1 MLRDWLL
8 GQYFLMIRTV
18 TDCPVE
24 VRNIDDVVRERIYPN
39 AFSND
44 DKPKN
49 LQKCPCQ
56 LETDSSGFLICWILG
71 QEQGLC
77 PYSRG

>member
-24 VRNIDDVVRERIYPN
+24 VRNIDDVARERIYPN

-44 DKPKN
+44 DKPKD
-49 LQKCPCQ
+49 LQNVPANWRRI
-56 LETDSSGFLICWILG
+56 LLDSESAG
-71 QEQGLC
+71 
-77 PYSRG
+77 S